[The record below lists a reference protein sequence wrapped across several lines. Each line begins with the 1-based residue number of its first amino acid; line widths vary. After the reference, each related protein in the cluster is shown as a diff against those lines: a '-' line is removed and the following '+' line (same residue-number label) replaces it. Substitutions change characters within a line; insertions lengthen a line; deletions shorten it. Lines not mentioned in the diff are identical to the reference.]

1 MGLKIK
7 TRKQIVFDLKAAT
20 ATALP
25 GFGGAGDMR
34 P

>member
-7 TRKQIVFDLKAAT
+7 TRKRSFDLKAAT

-25 GFGGAGDMR
+25 GFGGAGDVR